1 MKEFLKD
8 MLIEPFTEG
17 DWLGYILG
25 GLMWILT
32 IAIVGGLLWLSVWLI
47 DSSFLPIKEKE
58 GTITNKY
65 IIPAHTT
72 TTYIMSGKV
81 MIPITSYISTSYDVE
96 ITIDGI
102 TDDVCLNQGY
112 WNTVEVGQ
120 KLCCQYT
127 NGRILKSL
135 YIKSFCG
142 GKNNY

>member
-8 MLIEPFTEG
+8 MLIEPFTDG
-17 DWLGYILG
+17 DWIGYILG

-47 DSSFLPIKEKE
+47 DSSFLPLKEKE

-65 IIPAHTT
+65 YVPAHTT
-72 TTYIMSGKV
+72 TTFIMSGKV
-81 MIPITSYISTSYDVE
+81 MIPITNYYDTSYEIE

-102 TDDVCLNQGY
+102 ADDVCLNQGY

-142 GKNNY
+142 EEK